1 MSDITGLKKGINKKD
16 EMVLFEELFDT
27 YFRPLATYAYR
38 YVNDWQTAEDIT
50 QDVFMSLWINK
61 DTIYFDEPIRP
72 YLYRSIYNKAINHL
86 NSALIRT
93 RIDRPETIDELINR
107 EILNYNQFDTLL
119 QKEIIEQITVCVDTL
134 PPQCKNVFLLSREAN
149 LKNKEI
155 AERLSISEKAVEK
168 HITKALNEI
177 RDHLVRLEMMP
188 VLIGLLVE
196 RW

>member
-61 DTIYFDEPIRP
+61 DTIYFDTPIRP